1 MSGNKKVGRVLR
13 KPIISYQF
21 EPEIEAEFVKLVFRQ
36 SLTQLGHEGIPFDP
50 DSRHDADCFKQI
62 FTVLL
67 YLFR

>member
-50 DSRHDADCFKQI
+50 DSRHDAD
-62 FTVLL
+62 
-67 YLFR
+67 

>member
-36 SLTQLGHEGIPFDP
+36 SLTQLGHEP